1 MSVETTLAAVGTD
14 LKSFWTKLKADIA
27 TAKAI
32 WNIIDSPQ
40 TRSLVVTLAQQV
52 ITVVKDATTA
62 IAADGVNF
70 TIDAELVKDI
80 QTLVAD
86 AKAGDAVIVADLK
99 ALGITL

>member
-40 TRSLVVTLAQQV
+40 TRAVV
-52 ITVVKDATTA
+52 ITVAQQAIQTVKDAVTA
-62 IAADGVNF
+62 AESEGINL
-70 TIDAELVKDI
+70 TLDAVVVKDI
-80 QTLVAD
+80 QTLIAD
-86 AKAGDAVIVADLK
+86 AKTDGVIASDLK
-99 ALGITL
+99 AIGILL